1 MKTIVYLSVFSLLT
15 GCVCLDPDHHQNI
28 PPKVQTEKV
37 IESLKKI
44 RTNLDEAGDENVTID
59 QKLTRALTLAE
70 KLDILLEQLETMF
83 NAGKTTVKPL

>member
-15 GCVCLDPDHHQNI
+15 GCVCLDSTHRQSI

-70 KLDILLEQLETMF
+70 KLDVLLEQLETMF
-83 NAGKTTVKPL
+83 NDGKTTVKPL